1 MSSASTRKRQ
11 RPDLVWFLFEEKF
24 NLNECGQRCGLSFFP
39 EELDLYIE
47 FEDVVCLFH
56 EELIIPKL
64 LVFW

>member
-1 MSSASTRKRQ
+1 MNVDK
-11 RPDLVWFLFEEKF
+11 DVVCL
-24 NLNECGQRCGLSFFP
+24 FFP

-56 EELIIPKL
+56 DELIIPKL